1 MDETKYLILLKGKD
15 KTTQVR
21 NYQVRG
27 QGVSVTF
34 LDSPKEYSYP
44 RRQVE
49 VFESRGV
56 IDVEDDQV
64 VYHGDMP
71 ISGIQRVVDFG
82 ERVRLLSDR
91 GSGGVY
97 DARAIRIERS
107 GTNSPEADQVLQH
120 WADIARHASVSDG
133 GAGAD
138 TFLGQQFERLKLFV
152 SPRSV
157 LAAYLN
163 GTDVRASVEEQVPV
177 DNIFPFRFNQS
188 QREALQN
195 ALHSRISVI
204 EGPPGTGKTQAILN
218 ILCNLILGD
227 KTVAVVSSNNAAVE
241 NVLDKLSSEGYDFL
255 VAALGNAANRKRF
268 FESPPRANVAGWEVS
283 EDKRDVLRAELAELK
298 QRIERRMMLERERAA
313 LLHEVSGY
321 KLEQEHFETFYN
333 DANVDD
339 VVTPAIQR
347 TTPAKLLSLLAD
359 IRLSVDSGKMPF
371 LRRLVYVIRYGF
383 FNFRRLA
390 QNPDSLLLIQRTYY
404 KRKIEELERKISSL
418 DSQLNEESLASLPER
433 HLEISQKLFRHRL
446 YEKYSEPAP
455 TDFSSMNYKRRFDN
469 FIKMYPIVL
478 STTHSLRNCIPDNF
492 LFDYVIIDESSQV
505 DLVTAAL
512 ALSCAQNAVIVGDTK
527 QLPQIIDMKIRDRIT
542 VPEGIT
548 GTRYDYFE
556 HNILSS
562 MLSLYGEALLCV
574 LLREHYRCHPKII
587 GFCNQKYYDGRLIP
601 FRTES
606 EGDTPLLIY
615 RTAEGNHMSRL
626 SHGSKGRFNQRE
638 IDVIEN
644 EVLAGTHTANLD
656 YNDIGFTTPY
666 RKQVERASGQ
676 LSSEIEKDTI
686 HKYQGREKRVMILS
700 TVLDS
705 SLAGQRGMQFVND
718 PHMINVAVS
727 RAKERLILVTDHSMF
742 HDTQSEIGDL
752 LRYMEYN
759 TLDEN
764 IIESE
769 TVSVFDLL
777 YKDYSQTLVELSR
790 RVKKTSMY
798 DTENIIRA
806 LLQDILQEQRF
817 SGLSFREQVFIRNL
831 FRDPTK
837 LNSNERQYVRNGAS
851 VDFIVYHR
859 LDKVPALAI
868 EVDGFTYHENNP
880 KQLERDHM
888 KDRIFAAYGLP
899 LLRLPTTGSEERKRI
914 CSRLD
919 DILI

>member
-21 NYQVRG
+21 DYQVRG
-27 QGVSVTF
+27 QTVSVTF
-34 LDSPKEYSYP
+34 LDSPKEYRYP
-44 RRQVE
+44 VRDVE

-56 IDVEDDQV
+56 LDVADNQV
-64 VYHGDMP
+64 VYHCDMP
-71 ISGIQRVVDFG
+71 IAGIQRVVDFG

-163 GTDVRASVEEQVPV
+163 GTDVRASVEEQLPA
-177 DNIFPFRFNQS
+177 DIIFPFKFNQS

-268 FESPPRANVAGWEVS
+268 FESPPKADVDGWEVL
-283 EDKRDVLRAELAELK
+283 EDERDVLRAELVELNR
-298 QRIERRMMLERERAA
+298 RIERRMTLERERAA
-313 LLHEVSGY
+313 LQHEVSVY
-321 KLEQEHFETFYN
+321 KLEQEHFETFYKGG
-333 DANVDD
+333 NVDD
-339 VVTPAIQR
+339 LLTPALQR
-347 TTPAKLLSLLAD
+347 TTPEKLLSLLAD
-359 IRLSVDSGKMPF
+359 IRVSVDNGKMPF
-371 LRRLVYVIRYGF
+371 LRRLMYVLRYGF
-383 FNFRRLA
+383 CNFRRLA
-390 QNPDSLLLIQRTYY
+390 QNPDSLLLIQKTYY
-404 KRKIEELERKISSL
+404 RLKIEQLERKISSL
-418 DSQLNEESLASLPER
+418 DSKLSEAALVSLPDQ
-433 HLEISQKLFRHRL
+433 HQNKSKKLFRHRL
-446 YEKYSEPAP
+446 YAKYSGPAP
-455 TDFSSMNYKRRFDN
+455 TDFRSMNYKRRFEK
-469 FIKMYPIVL
+469 FVKTYPIVL

-527 QLPQIIDMKIRDRIT
+527 QLPQIIDMKIRDKISCP
-542 VPEGIT
+542 VGIV
-548 GTRYDYFE
+548 GTPYDYFE

-562 MLSLYGEALLCV
+562 MLSLYGAALPRV

-587 GFCNQKYYDGRLIP
+587 GFCNQKYYDGKLIP
-601 FRTES
+601 FENET

-705 SLAGQRGMQFVND
+705 SVAGQRGMQFVND

-742 HDTQSEIGDL
+742 RDTQSEVGDL

-764 IIESE
+764 IIESA

-777 YKDYSQTLVELSR
+777 YKDYSHKLAELRR
-790 RVKKTSMY
+790 RVTKKSKY

-806 LLQDILQEQRF
+806 LMQDILHEQRY

-831 FRDPTK
+831 FRDLNK
-837 LNSNERQYVRNGAS
+837 LNANERQYIQNGAS
-851 VDFIVYHR
+851 VDFLVYHKMDR
-859 LDKVPALAI
+859 APVLAI

-899 LLRLPTTGSEERKRI
+899 LLRLPTTGSEERNRI